1 MNLKKILDLMPE
13 LERLTPDLIN
23 EISFSKYGINLNF
36 NKTWQDNGYDDLD
49 LVELLMAIENE
60 LNIPISDE
68 IGEALFNGSE
78 KPPIFISVIRDR
90 KLDQLGIPK

>member
-13 LERLTPDLIN
+13 LERLTPELIN
-23 EISFSKYGINLNF
+23 EISFSKRGINLNF
-36 NKTWQDNGYDDLD
+36 NKTWEDNGYDDLD
-49 LVELLMAIENE
+49 LIELLMEIENE
-60 LNIPISDE
+60 LNISFPDYIAE
-68 IGEALFNGSE
+68 VLFNGSV